1 MTMGSR
7 FKVSKWR
14 VCKVFFFLVTSLNK
28 FLREVDTVTKSAG
41 GAAVRCPETCTGAAR
56 QRRGFDRADDD
67 MRVRSDV
74 LSCICSL
81 STESTFQRLERRQTR
96 CEGSHSSDKLYR
108 L

>member
-14 VCKVFFFLVTSLNK
+14 VCKVFFLVRSLNK

-41 GAAVRCPETCTGAAR
+41 GAAVRCPETCTGTAR

-74 LSCICSL
+74 LSCIYSL
-81 STESTFQRLERRQTR
+81 SQLFKGWREDRHIVKGATVLTNYTDFSL
-96 CEGSHSSDKLYR
+96 
-108 L
+108 